1 MSRCKTRL
9 GGPVRAHAH
18 ASGRRRALPAV
29 RARRRAGHL
38 FGTSGGAVVGLALV
52 TAYPVRLRAL
62 LAHEPPLVELLPD
75 SAQVRAQI
83 ADTYD
88 TYRSG
93 GAGKA
98 MGRFMVH
105 AAWTMDPAGSR
116 TPRWEPCA

>member
-1 MSRCKTRL
+1 
-9 GGPVRAHAH
+9 VDQ
-18 ASGRRRALPAV
+18 SGRTPTHQ
-29 RARRRAGHL
+29 AGDVHCL
-38 FGTSGGAVVGLALV
+38 L
-52 TAYPVRLRAL
+52 YPVRLRAL